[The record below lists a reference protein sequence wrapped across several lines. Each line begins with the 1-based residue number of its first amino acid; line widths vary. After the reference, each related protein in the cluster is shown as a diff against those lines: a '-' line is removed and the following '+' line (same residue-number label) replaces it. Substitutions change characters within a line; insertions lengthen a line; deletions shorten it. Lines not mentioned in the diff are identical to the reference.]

1 MKRSMKSTIVLA
13 GFLML
18 SLAGSSFAQR
28 GTFDPLRGLKK
39 ALEQA
44 LALPLTTTQ
53 EEQLKTLI
61 QTYQDGQTREPSDAL
76 QAALDAYDAAILA
89 GNQATANAQ
98 AAVIANLRAAA
109 ANTQLQAE
117 ATFKLAVIALLKTN
131 GDQAGL
137 LRTKLGDDG
146 FLRLL
151 DGLAGGHGGRG
162 GGSGGRLSGGR

>member
-13 GFLML
+13 GILML
-18 SLAGSSFAQR
+18 SMVGSAFAQR

-44 LALPLTTTQ
+44 VALPLTTTQ
-53 EEQLKTLI
+53 EEQFKTLI
-61 QTYQDGQTREPSDAL
+61 QTYRSSQSHEPSEAL
-76 QAALDAYDAAILA
+76 QAAQDAYDAAILA
-89 GNQATANAQ
+89 GEQATANAQ

-109 ANTQLQAE
+109 ANAHLQAE
-117 ATFKLAVIALLKTN
+117 TTFKFAVIALLKTN

-137 LRTKLGDDG
+137 LRTKFGDDG

-151 DGLAGGHGGRG
+151 DGLAGGGHGGPSG
-162 GGSGGRLSGGR
+162 GGGGRR

>member
-13 GFLML
+13 GFLMM
-18 SLAGSSFAQR
+18 AMMGSAVAQR
-28 GTFDPLRGLKK
+28 SADPLRGLKK

-44 LALPLTTTQ
+44 GALALTTTQ

-61 QTYQDGQTREPSDAL
+61 QTYRDSQTHEPSEAL

-89 GNQATANAQ
+89 GNQAAANAQ
-98 AAVIANLRAAA
+98 AAIIANLRATATNA
-109 ANTQLQAE
+109 HLQAE

-137 LRTKLGDDG
+137 LRTKFGDDG
-146 FLRLL
+146 FLRIL
-151 DGLAGGHGGRG
+151 DGLAGGHGGGRG
-162 GGSGGRLSGGR
+162 GGRGGER